1 MSQLIV
7 SNLTKTVG
15 DKTLFNNIS
24 FTITAGDRIG
34 LIGVNGTGK
43 STLLSIISGELY
55 ADEGT
60 FDHPNDYRIVHL
72 PQDPQLEP
80 GLSVLQTVFA
90 GDSPLIRL
98 NREYE
103 AALKELA
110 AFPGS
115 EAAQDRFAALQ
126 ARMDAEGGWDLNARA
141 KMILSKLGLQDPD
154 AQADTLSG
162 GQRKRA
168 ALAHVLLE
176 PADLLLLDEP
186 TNHLD
191 VDSIEWLQDYLRQLG
206 SSLLFITHDRYFL
219 DAVATN
225 IYELAD
231 RTLYSHRGTY
241 SDFLEAKA
249 LRMEQAAATQEK
261 DRNRYRSELKWIQRG
276 AKARST
282 KQKAR
287 IGRFEELSE
296 KVKKEHDQDPLD
308 LSLLTSRL
316 GKKVLE
322 GERVTKQFGDR
333 AVIDDFSFLLQGGD
347 RVAVIGPNGAGK
359 STLMN
364 LLAGKLLPDS
374 GEISRGETVRTAHFT
389 QHLPEM
395 DESQRIIEYV
405 TEASND
411 ISRQDGTRYS
421 AVQMLEQFLFPSNV
435 HGTLIGK
442 LSGGERKRLYLLRL
456 LIEQPNVLLLDEP
469 TNDLDLETLSVL
481 ESFIDTFPGVVI
493 TISHDRFFLDRTSR
507 KLWVLDGSGMIRQE
521 IGIYSDYLE
530 KASLD
535 KPAAAQKNVRQG
547 AEATQPDKP
556 KKKKM
561 TLGEKKEWEE
571 IGGKIEEVEQAIIE
585 TEEELA
591 GAGSDYGKVSDIST
605 RLDELNSRYESLI
618 ERWSELEDLAGGS

>member
-7 SNLTKTVG
+7 SDLTKTVG
-15 DKTLFNNIS
+15 DKTLFKTIS
-24 FTITAGDRIG
+24 FTITQGDRIG

-43 STLLSIISGELY
+43 STLLSIIAGDLY
-55 ADEGT
+55 ADQGT

-72 PQDPQLEP
+72 PQDPELDPEQT
-80 GLSVLQTVFA
+80 VLQTVFA

-103 AALKELA
+103 VALNALSSD
-110 AFPGS
+110 PDS
-115 EAAQDRFAALQ
+115 TVAQERFAVLQ
-126 ARMDAEGGWDLNARA
+126 NRMDSEGGWDLNARA
-141 KMILSKLGLQDPD
+141 KMILSKLGLPD
-154 AQADTLSG
+154 ADAKTGTLSG

-191 VDSIEWLQDYLRQLG
+191 VRSIEWLQDYLKQLG
-206 SSLLFITHDRYFL
+206 SSLIFITHDRYFL
-219 DAVATN
+219 DAVSTH

-249 LRMEQAAATQEK
+249 LRLEQAAATREK
-261 DRNRYRSELKWIQRG
+261 DRNRYRNELKWIRRG

-287 IGRFEELSE
+287 IGRFEELSD
-296 KVKKEHDQDPLD
+296 KVKTEQEQDPLD
-308 LSLLTSRL
+308 LALMTTRL

-322 GERVTKQFGDR
+322 GDHVTKRYGER
-333 AVIDDFSFLLQGGD
+333 AIIDDFSFLLQGGD

-359 STLMN
+359 STLVN
-364 LLAGKLLPDS
+364 LLAGSVDPDG
-374 GEISRGETVRTAHFT
+374 GEILKGETVRIAHFT
-389 QHLPEM
+389 QHLPQMNEG
-395 DESQRIIEYV
+395 QRIIEYV

-411 ISRQDGTRYS
+411 IARQDGARYS

-481 ESFIDTFPGVVI
+481 ESFIDTFPGVVV

-507 KLWVLDGSGMIRQE
+507 KLWILDGSGLVKQE
-521 IGIYSDYLE
+521 LGIYSDYLE
-530 KASLD
+530 KA
-535 KPAAAQKNVRQG
+535 G
-547 AEATQPDKP
+547 AEPVAASAKTDKTKETEVEKP

-571 IGGKIEEVEQAIIE
+571 IPGRIESVEQAIMAA
-585 TEEELA
+585 EEELSGA
-591 GAGSDYGKVSDIST
+591 GADYGKVSEISG
-605 RLDELNSRYESLI
+605 RLDELNAEYEALI
-618 ERWSELEDLAGGS
+618 ERWSHLEELAGSL

>member
-1 MSQLIV
+1 MGHLIV
-7 SNLTKTVG
+7 SGLTKTVG
-15 DKTLFNNIS
+15 DKTLFNDIS
-24 FTITAGDRIG
+24 FTINEGDRIG
-34 LIGVNGTGK
+34 LIGINGTGK
-43 STLLSIISGELY
+43 STLLSIIAGSLD
-55 ADEGT
+55 ADSAS
-60 FDHPNDYRIVHL
+60 FDHPNDYRIAHL
-72 PQDPQLEP
+72 PQDPRPDPELN
-80 GLSVLQTVFA
+80 VLQIVFG

-103 AALKELA
+103 EVLRAL
-110 AFPGS
+110 GS
-115 EAAQDRFAALQ
+115 NPENAEAQDRFTTLQ
-126 ARMDAEGGWDLNARA
+126 NRMDSDGGWDLNARA
-141 KMILSKLGLQDPD
+141 KTILSKLGITDYE
-154 AQADTLSG
+154 AKAGSLSG
-162 GQRKRA
+162 GQRKRV
-168 ALAHVLLE
+168 ALARVLLE

-191 VDSIEWLQDYLRQLG
+191 VTSIEWLQDYLKQIG
-206 SSLLFITHDRYFL
+206 GAILFITHDRYFL
-219 DAVATN
+219 DSVASKV
-225 IYELAD
+225 YELAD

-249 LRMEQAAATQEK
+249 LRIEQDAATFEK
-261 DRNRYRSELKWIQRG
+261 NKNRYRNELKWIRRG

-296 KVKKEHDQDPLD
+296 KVKKDDGPDPLD
-308 LSLLTSRL
+308 LSLAASRL

-322 GERVTKQFGDR
+322 GEQVTKGYGGR
-333 AVIDDFSFLLQGGD
+333 EVIKDFSFLLQGGD

-364 LLAGKLLPDS
+364 LLADSIKPDS
-374 GEISRGETVRTAHFT
+374 GEIIRGETVRIAHFT

-395 DESQRIIEYV
+395 DPNQRIISYV

-411 ISRQDGTRYS
+411 IRRQDGTRYS

-481 ESFIDTFPGVVI
+481 ETFIDTFPGVVV

-507 KLWVLDGSGMIRQE
+507 KLWILDGSGEVTQE
-521 IGIYSDYLE
+521 LGLYTDYLE
-530 KASLD
+530 KTASRE
-535 KPAAAQKNVRQG
+535 KGEATPSAG
-547 AEATQPDKP
+547 AEKPSLQPDKP

-571 IGGKIEEVEQAIIE
+571 IGAKIEATEQEIMEA
-585 TEEELA
+585 EEALADA
-591 GAGSDYGKVSDIST
+591 GADYGKVSEISA
-605 RLDELNSRYESLI
+605 RLDELNQQYEVLI
-618 ERWSELEDLAGGS
+618 ERWSYLEEIAEA

>member
-7 SNLTKTVG
+7 SDLTKTVG
-15 DKTLFNNIS
+15 DKTLFKQIN
-24 FTITAGDRIG
+24 FTITSGDRIG

-43 STLLSIISGELY
+43 STLLSIIAGDLY

-72 PQDPQLEP
+72 PQDPVLDP

-103 AALKELA
+103 NALKELSDS
-110 AFPGS
+110 PDS
-115 EAAQDRFAALQ
+115 PQAQERFAALQ
-126 ARMDAEGGWDLNARA
+126 NRMDAEGGWDLNARA
-141 KMILSKLGLQDPD
+141 KMILSKLGLPD
-154 AQADTLSG
+154 TDALAGTLSG
-162 GQRKRA
+162 GQQKRA

-191 VDSIEWLQDYLRQLG
+191 VTSIEWLQDYLRQLG

-219 DAVATN
+219 DAVSTH

-231 RTLYSHRGTY
+231 RTLYSHRGSY

-249 LRMEQAAATQEK
+249 LRTEQAVATRDK
-261 DRNRYRSELKWIQRG
+261 DRNRYRNELKWIRRG

-296 KVKKEHDQDPLD
+296 KVKKEHEQDPLD
-308 LSLLTSRL
+308 LSLMTSRL

-322 GERVTKQFGDR
+322 GERVTKRYGGR
-333 AVIDDFSFLLQGGD
+333 TVIDDFSFLLQGGD
-347 RVAVIGPNGAGK
+347 RIAVIGPNGAGK

-364 LLAGKLLPDS
+364 ILSGHTVPDS
-374 GEISRGETVRTAHFT
+374 GELLKGETVRIAHFT

-395 DESQRIIEYV
+395 DEGQRIIEYV

-411 ISRQDGTRYS
+411 IARRDGARYS

-481 ESFIDTFPGVVI
+481 EGFIDTFPGVVV

-507 KLWVLDGSGMIRQE
+507 KLWILDGSGLVKQE

-530 KASLD
+530 KAGA
-535 KPAAAQKNVRQG
+535 PQIAASEKSARQKSDESVP
-547 AEATQPDKP
+547 EKP

-561 TLGEKKEWEE
+561 TLGEKEEWEE
-571 IGGKIEEVEQAIIE
+571 IAGKIEEAEQAIME
-585 TEEELA
+585 AEEELA
-591 GAGSDYGKVSDIST
+591 GAGSDYGRVSELSA
-605 RLDELNSRYESLI
+605 RLDEINTEYERLI
-618 ERWSELEDLAGGS
+618 ERWSYLEDLAGGS

>member
-1 MSQLIV
+1 MGHLIV
-7 SNLTKTVG
+7 SGLTKTVG
-15 DKTLFNNIS
+15 DKTLFNDIS
-24 FTITAGDRIG
+24 FTINEGDRIG
-34 LIGVNGTGK
+34 LIGINGTGK
-43 STLLSIISGELY
+43 STLLSIIAGSLD
-55 ADEGT
+55 ADSAS
-60 FDHPNDYRIVHL
+60 FDHPNDYRIAHL
-72 PQDPQLEP
+72 PQDPRPDPELN
-80 GLSVLQTVFA
+80 VLQIVFG

-103 AALKELA
+103 EVLRALGNNPENA
-110 AFPGS
+110 
-115 EAAQDRFAALQ
+115 AAQDRFTTLQ
-126 ARMDAEGGWDLNARA
+126 NRMDSDGGWDLNARA
-141 KMILSKLGLQDPD
+141 KTILSKLGITDYE
-154 AQADTLSG
+154 AKAGSLSG
-162 GQRKRA
+162 GQRKRV
-168 ALAHVLLE
+168 ALARVLLE

-191 VDSIEWLQDYLRQLG
+191 VTSIEWLQDYLKQIG
-206 SSLLFITHDRYFL
+206 GAILFITHDRYFL
-219 DAVATN
+219 DSVATK

-231 RTLYSHRGTY
+231 RTLYSLRGTY

-249 LRMEQAAATQEK
+249 LRIEQDEATFEK
-261 DRNRYRSELKWIQRG
+261 NKNRYRNELKWIRRG

-296 KVKKEHDQDPLD
+296 KVKREDGPDPLD
-308 LSLLTSRL
+308 LSLAASRL

-322 GERVTKQFGDR
+322 GERITIGYGGRNIIK
-333 AVIDDFSFLLQGGD
+333 DFSFLLQGGD

-364 LLAGKLLPDS
+364 LLAGAIRPDS
-374 GEISRGETVRTAHFT
+374 GELIRGETVKIAHFT

-395 DESQRIIEYV
+395 DPNQRIIAYV

-411 ISRQDGTRYS
+411 IRRQDGTRYS

-481 ESFIDTFPGVVI
+481 ETFIDSFPGVVV

-507 KLWVLDGSGMIRQE
+507 KLWILDGSGEVTQE
-521 IGIYSDYLE
+521 LGLYTDYLE
-530 KASLD
+530 KASRQEKQTAASPTLSE
-535 KPAAAQKNVRQG
+535 KPAQQ
-547 AEATQPDKP
+547 TDKP

-571 IGGKIEEVEQAIIE
+571 IGSKIEAAEQAIMKA
-585 TEEELA
+585 EEALADA
-591 GAGSDYGKVSDIST
+591 GADYGKVSEISA
-605 RLDELNSRYESLI
+605 RLDELNREYEALI
-618 ERWSELEDLAGGS
+618 ERWSYLEEIAEA

>member
-1 MSQLIV
+1 MGHLIV
-7 SNLTKTVG
+7 SGLTKTVG
-15 DKTLFNNIS
+15 DKTLFNDIS
-24 FTITAGDRIG
+24 FTINEGDRIG
-34 LIGVNGTGK
+34 LIGINGTGK
-43 STLLSIISGELY
+43 STLLSIIAGALD
-55 ADEGT
+55 ADSAS
-60 FDHPNDYRIVHL
+60 FDHPNDYRIAHL
-72 PQDPQLEP
+72 PQDPRPDPEH
-80 GLSVLQTVFA
+80 SVLQTVFG

-103 AALKELA
+103 EALRELGTDPESA
-110 AFPGS
+110 
-115 EAAQDRFAALQ
+115 AAQDRFAKLQ
-126 ARMDAEGGWDLNARA
+126 NRMDSDGGWDLNARA
-141 KMILSKLGLQDPD
+141 KTILSKLGISDYE
-154 AQADTLSG
+154 AKTGSLSG
-162 GQRKRA
+162 GQRKRV
-168 ALAHVLLE
+168 ALAKVLLE

-191 VDSIEWLQDYLRQLG
+191 VTSIEWLQDYLKQIG
-206 SSLLFITHDRYFL
+206 GAILFITHDRYFL
-219 DAVATN
+219 DSVATK

-249 LRMEQAAATQEK
+249 LRIEQDEATFEK
-261 DRNRYRSELKWIQRG
+261 NKNRYRNELKWIRRG

-296 KVKKEHDQDPLD
+296 KVKKEDGPDPLD
-308 LSLLTSRL
+308 LSLAASRL

-322 GERVTKQFGDR
+322 GERITKGYGGR
-333 AVIDDFSFLLQGGD
+333 NIIKDFSFLLQGGD

-364 LLAGKLLPDS
+364 LLAGSIRPDS
-374 GEISRGETVRTAHFT
+374 GELIRGETVKIAHFT

-395 DESQRIIEYV
+395 DPNQRIIAYV

-411 ISRQDGTRYS
+411 IRRQDGTRYS

-481 ESFIDTFPGVVI
+481 ETFIDSFPGVVV

-507 KLWVLDGSGMIRQE
+507 KLWILDGSGEVTQE
-521 IGIYSDYLE
+521 LGLYTDYLE
-530 KASLD
+530 KASRQEKQTAASPTLSE
-535 KPAAAQKNVRQG
+535 KPAQQ
-547 AEATQPDKP
+547 TDKP

-571 IGGKIEEVEQAIIE
+571 IGSKIEAAEQAIME
-585 TEEELA
+585 AEEALADA
-591 GAGSDYGKVSDIST
+591 GADYGKVSEISA
-605 RLDELNSRYESLI
+605 RLDELNREYEALI
-618 ERWSELEDLAGGS
+618 ERWSYLEEIAEA

>member
-1 MSQLIV
+1 MGHLIV
-7 SNLTKTVG
+7 SGLTKTVG
-15 DKTLFNNIS
+15 DKTLFNDIS
-24 FTITAGDRIG
+24 FTIYEGDRIG
-34 LIGVNGTGK
+34 LIGINGTGK
-43 STLLSIISGELY
+43 STLLSIIAGSLD
-55 ADEGT
+55 ADSASL
-60 FDHPNDYRIVHL
+60 DHPNDYRIAHL
-72 PQDPQLEP
+72 PQDPRPDPELN
-80 GLSVLQTVFA
+80 VLQIVFG

-98 NREYE
+98 NRKYE
-103 AALKELA
+103 EVLRALGNNPENA
-110 AFPGS
+110 
-115 EAAQDRFAALQ
+115 AAQDRFTTLQ
-126 ARMDAEGGWDLNARA
+126 NRMDSDGGWDLNARA
-141 KMILSKLGLQDPD
+141 KTILSKLGITDYE
-154 AQADTLSG
+154 AKAGSLSG
-162 GQRKRA
+162 GQRKRV
-168 ALAHVLLE
+168 ALARVLLE

-191 VDSIEWLQDYLRQLG
+191 VTSIEWLQDYLKQIG
-206 SSLLFITHDRYFL
+206 GAILFITHDRYFL
-219 DAVATN
+219 DSVASKV
-225 IYELAD
+225 YELAD

-249 LRMEQAAATQEK
+249 LRIEQDAATFEK
-261 DRNRYRSELKWIQRG
+261 NKNRYRNELKWIRRG

-296 KVKKEHDQDPLD
+296 KVKKDDGPDPLD
-308 LSLLTSRL
+308 LSLAASRL

-322 GERVTKQFGDR
+322 GERVTKGYGGR
-333 AVIDDFSFLLQGGD
+333 EVIKDFSFLLQGGD

-364 LLAGKLLPDS
+364 LLADSIKPDS
-374 GEISRGETVRTAHFT
+374 GEIIRGETVRIAHFT

-395 DESQRIIEYV
+395 DPNQRIISYV

-411 ISRQDGTRYS
+411 IRRQDGTRYS

-481 ESFIDTFPGVVI
+481 ETFIDSFPGVVV

-507 KLWVLDGSGMIRQE
+507 KLWILDGSGEVTQE
-521 IGIYSDYLE
+521 LGLYTDYLE
-530 KASLD
+530 KAASKD
-535 KPAAAQKNVRQG
+535 KESAVPPAG
-547 AEATQPDKP
+547 AEKVSQQPDKP

-571 IGGKIEEVEQAIIE
+571 IGAKIERTEQEIMEA
-585 TEEELA
+585 EEALADA
-591 GAGSDYGKVSDIST
+591 GADYGKVSEISA
-605 RLDELNSRYESLI
+605 RLDELNQQYEILI
-618 ERWSELEDLAGGS
+618 ERWSYLEEIAEA

>member
-1 MSQLIV
+1 MGHLIV
-7 SNLTKTVG
+7 SGLTKTVG
-15 DKTLFNNIS
+15 DKTLFNDIS
-24 FTITAGDRIG
+24 FTINEGDRIG
-34 LIGVNGTGK
+34 LIGINGTGK
-43 STLLSIISGELY
+43 STLLSIIAGALD
-55 ADEGT
+55 ADT
-60 FDHPNDYRIVHL
+60 SSFDHPNDYRIAHL
-72 PQDPQLEP
+72 PQDPQPDPER
-80 GLSVLQTVFA
+80 SVLQTVFG

-98 NREYE
+98 NRQYE
-103 AALKELA
+103 EALRELGSDPESAA
-110 AFPGS
+110 S
-115 EAAQDRFAALQ
+115 QDRFAKLQ
-126 ARMDAEGGWDLNARA
+126 NRMDSDGGWDLNARA
-141 KMILSKLGLQDPD
+141 KTILSKLGISDYE
-154 AQADTLSG
+154 AKTGSLSG
-162 GQRKRA
+162 GQRKRV
-168 ALAHVLLE
+168 ALAKVLLE

-191 VDSIEWLQDYLRQLG
+191 VASIEWLQDYLKQIG
-206 SSLLFITHDRYFL
+206 GAILFITHDRYFL
-219 DAVATN
+219 DSVATK

-249 LRMEQAAATQEK
+249 LRIEQAEATFEK
-261 DRNRYRSELKWIQRG
+261 NKNRYRNELKWIRRG

-296 KVKKEHDQDPLD
+296 KVKKEDGPDPLD
-308 LSLLTSRL
+308 LSLASSRL

-322 GERVTKQFGDR
+322 GEQITKGYGGR
-333 AVIDDFSFLLQGGD
+333 EIIKDFSFLLQGGD

-364 LLAGKLLPDS
+364 LLAGSIRPDS
-374 GEISRGETVRTAHFT
+374 GELIRGETVKIAHFT

-395 DESQRIIEYV
+395 DPNQRIISYV
-405 TEASND
+405 MEASND
-411 ISRQDGTRYS
+411 IGRQDGSRYS

-481 ESFIDTFPGVVI
+481 ETFIDSFPGVVV

-507 KLWVLDGSGMIRQE
+507 KLWVLDGSGEVTQE
-521 IGIYSDYLE
+521 LGLYTDYLE
-530 KASLD
+530 KAAMQEKEDAGASAVSG
-535 KPAAAQKNVRQG
+535 KPAQ
-547 AEATQPDKP
+547 QPVKP

-561 TLGEKKEWEE
+561 TLGEKKEWENIGSE
-571 IGGKIEEVEQAIIE
+571 IESAEQSIMEAEEA
-585 TEEELA
+585 LA
-591 GAGSDYGKVSDIST
+591 GAGADYGKVSEISA
-605 RLDELNSRYESLI
+605 RLDELNQEYEALI
-618 ERWSELEDLAGGS
+618 ERWSYLEELAES

>member
-1 MSQLIV
+1 MGHLIV
-7 SNLTKTVG
+7 SDLTKTVG
-15 DKTLFNNIS
+15 DKTLFNDIS
-24 FTITAGDRIG
+24 FTINEGDRIG
-34 LIGVNGTGK
+34 LIGINGTGK
-43 STLLSIISGELY
+43 STLLSIIAGALD
-55 ADEGT
+55 ADRAS
-60 FDHPNDYRIVHL
+60 FDHPNDYRIAHL
-72 PQDPQLEP
+72 PQDPRPDPELT
-80 GLSVLQTVFA
+80 VLQSVFG

-103 AALKELA
+103 DALRALGNE
-110 AFPGS
+110 PDS
-115 EAAQDRFAALQ
+115 TAAQDRFTKLQ
-126 ARMDAEGGWDLNARA
+126 NRMDSDGGWDLNARA
-141 KMILSKLGLQDPD
+141 KTILSKLGISDYE
-154 AQADTLSG
+154 AKTGSLSG
-162 GQRKRA
+162 GQRKRV
-168 ALAHVLLE
+168 ALARVLLE

-191 VDSIEWLQDYLRQLG
+191 VASIEWLQDYLKQVG
-206 SSLLFITHDRYFL
+206 GAILFITHDRYFL
-219 DAVATN
+219 DSVAGK

-249 LRMEQAAATQEK
+249 LRIEQDEATFEK
-261 DRNRYRSELKWIQRG
+261 NKNRYRNELKWIRRG

-296 KVKKEHDQDPLD
+296 KVKKEDGPDPLD
-308 LSLLTSRL
+308 LSLASSRL

-322 GERVTKQFGDR
+322 GERITKGYGGR
-333 AVIDDFSFLLQGGD
+333 NIIRDFSFLLQGGD

-364 LLAGKLLPDS
+364 LLAGSIQPDS
-374 GEISRGETVRTAHFT
+374 GELIRGETVKIAHFT

-395 DESQRIIEYV
+395 DPNQRIISYV

-411 ISRQDGTRYS
+411 IRRQDGTRYS

-481 ESFIDTFPGVVI
+481 ETFIDSFPGVVV

-507 KLWVLDGSGMIRQE
+507 KLWILDGSGEVTQE
-521 IGIYSDYLE
+521 LGLYTDYLE
-530 KASLD
+530 KAARQEKEAAATPAVAE
-535 KPAAAQKNVRQG
+535 KPAHQ
-547 AEATQPDKP
+547 AEKP

-561 TLGEKKEWEE
+561 TLGEKKEWEK
-571 IGGKIEEVEQAIIE
+571 IGAKIETAEQAIME
-585 TEEELA
+585 AEEELA
-591 GAGSDYGKVSDIST
+591 EAGADYGKVSEISA
-605 RLDELNSRYESLI
+605 RLDELNREYEALI
-618 ERWSELEDLAGGS
+618 ERWSYLEEIAEA